1 MCDPVSMGIMM
12 AASTGLGIMEQ
23 RGQQKY
29 AEGVAQTNADQANKA
44 ATENFL
50 VQNRQLNQ
58 MELQDNMN
66 ANIEK
71 AQMALGAQKAV
82 ATQRV
87 SSGSAGVSGLSID
100 SLFADIDRQAGNNMT
115 TIDRNLESATDQR
128 NFERKVVRN
137 NTNASF
143 VNRSVYK
150 SKMGG
155 LGSALQI
162 ASAGAGG
169 YMQAGGKF

>member
-1 MCDPVSMGIMM
+1 MCDPISMGIMM

-29 AEGVAQTNADQANKA
+29 ADGVAKTNAEQANRA

-50 VQNRQLNQ
+50 IQNRQLNQ

-66 ANIEK
+66 ASTEK
-71 AQMALGAQKAV
+71 TQQALAAQKAV
-82 ATQRV
+82 AAQRV

-100 SLFADIDRQAGNNMT
+100 GLFADIERQAGNNMT
-115 TIDRNLESATDQR
+115 ALDRNLTSATDQR
-128 NFERKVVRN
+128 NFERKVVSA

-150 SKMGG
+150 SKLGG

-169 YMQAGGKF
+169 YTAAGGKF